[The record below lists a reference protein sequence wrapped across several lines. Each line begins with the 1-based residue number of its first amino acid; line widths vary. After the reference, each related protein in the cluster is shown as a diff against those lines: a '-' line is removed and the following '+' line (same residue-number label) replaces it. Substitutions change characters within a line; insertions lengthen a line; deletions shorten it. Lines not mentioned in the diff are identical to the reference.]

1 MKIKV
6 KNDELTALVESLS
19 TYDKR
24 CNIAFGLYA
33 STKAKD
39 LEGTAKKNAKW
50 TDRTGNARKSI
61 KGRYKNEGSKF
72 NLILEGYAEGT
83 NGKDYFKYLENYHM
97 KKNAILHPTIEE
109 NADEVIDEFADILTK
124 IEL

>member
-1 MKIKV
+1 MKITV
-6 KNDELTALVESLS
+6 KNDELTRLVESLS

-39 LEGTAKKNAKW
+39 LESKAKKNAKW
-50 TDRTGNARKSI
+50 TDRTGQARRSI
-61 KGRYKNEGSKF
+61 KGRYQNAGNKF
-72 NLILEGYAEGT
+72 NIILEGYAEKKDGE
-83 NGKDYFKYLENYHM
+83 DYFKYLEDYHQ
-97 KKNAILHPTIEE
+97 KKNAILQPTIEE
-109 NADEVIDEFADILTK
+109 NADEVVDEFVDILTK

>member
-6 KNDELTALVESLS
+6 KSNELTNLVSSLS

-50 TDRTGNARKSI
+50 IDRTGQARRSI
-61 KGRYKNEGSKF
+61 KGRYRNDGDKF
-72 NLILEGYAEGT
+72 RLILEGYAEGK
-83 NGKDYFKYLENYHM
+83 NGDDYFKYLENYHQ
-97 KKNAILHPTIEE
+97 KKNAILQPTIEE
-109 NADEVIDEFADILTK
+109 NADEVLEEFVDILTK
-124 IEL
+124 IKL